1 MAYCD
6 TFFMQHSD
14 DPPPSI
20 ALLKIVKK
28 KSLGTF
34 LVCIHDHDDTVFY
47 FAIITTIPV

>member
-20 ALLKIVKK
+20 ALLKIVK